1 MNTSTTLFTTLI
13 KEHGFEYSKT
23 IAVKEKKS
31 VYEIIWGRTATGDN
45 SIQTLAI
52 EYIFDM
58 DSFLAFCK
66 INCPDYEITERDTIM
81 GKGQYFSEIAEWV
94 MVFGNTHYLY
104 LANFL
109 YNIRGTISGI
119 VYNI

>member
-23 IAVKEKKS
+23 RAVKEKKS
-31 VYEIIWGRTATGDN
+31 VYEIIWGRTTTGDN

-52 EYIFDM
+52 EYMFDM
-58 DSFLAFCK
+58 DTFLVFCK

-81 GKGQYFSEIAEWV
+81 GIGLYFSEIAEWV
-94 MVFGNTHYLY
+94 MVFGNTHYLD

-109 YNIRGTISGI
+109 YKNRGTITGI